1 MRNEIRISEVTL
13 ENYRQYYGTVKVT
26 FPTEPNTFSVIVGA
40 NGAGKSNFWNAI
52 HWCLF
57 GEEPHIK
64 SSSAPSIINIAC
76 LSEAEK
82 ADTTKLTTSVKIV
95 VESGDT
101 KYLIRRSI
109 TGLLHRL
116 ERDDNNT
123 LVMSSEDPVPSG
135 FEVTDRDK
143 QTLFQRSRESGRW
156 ETLSDRHDFDSLVG
170 EYIIPKN
177 LARYFILDGEFL
189 QDLLDRFG
197 SIKSGI
203 DQISQIHVLN
213 DALELMEKTRFQY
226 KPRGSRKAGDI
237 WAEID
242 SMEHFLNSE
251 NRHGVVET
259 SSTEVIFGTDEPMH
273 ASGNPRKK
281 DLEQSIMAMR
291 ARLREL
297 DREIAVSDAINRT
310 QMKKQYNNRRDE
322 EKDVRKRLDRL
333 VDEYLKRLIT
343 IGPFIMCKPS
353 VESATSLIRAEIKKG
368 KIPNIPRRMLVNEL
382 LDRHECLCG
391 TRLDDGTGARRLV
404 EEQMRHITYEAQYD
418 IANNV
423 LHHNDRLLK
432 DFDSTLKSAD
442 AEMVEIRDTRLR
454 LTKLGEEV
462 RRLRQD
468 LPKDDELY
476 ARLINERYS
485 LEKERDSFNQ
495 ELGQLKTD
503 IAARTA
509 QVGDLKRKLL
519 SIATHAGEEREANL
533 LFGKSD
539 IIKGKMR
546 EIKEDAER
554 VTRKRV
560 SDRTMK
566 ILNSLSW
573 KNDYTSLT
581 IDDEY
586 GLRVTND
593 AGLEVVGGLSAGEKL
608 FLALSFIMALK
619 HVTGYRFPFVIDSPL
634 GKTGGSL
641 RLRFGKHMPEL
652 LNGSQLIMLATNTE
666 YNDTPIS
673 LEDGGS
679 EPSLIELLKSEVYIQ
694 EYNIDYDKVRNTA
707 NISRIGRT

>member
-1 MRNEIRISEVTL
+1 MRDEIRISEVTL

-57 GEEPHIK
+57 GKEPHIK
-64 SSSAPSIINIAC
+64 SSSAAPSIINIAY
-76 LSEAEK
+76 LSESEK
-82 ADTTKLTTSVKIV
+82 ANTAKLTTSVKIV

-116 ERDDNNT
+116 ERDDNNA

-135 FEVTDRDK
+135 FEVTDHDK

-189 QDLLDRFG
+189 QELLDRFD

-226 KPRGSRKAGDI
+226 KPRGSRNASDI
-237 WAEID
+237 STKIDEI
-242 SMEHFLNSE
+242 EHFLNSE
-251 NRHGVVET
+251 NHHGVVIT

-273 ASGNPRKK
+273 ASGNPRRK
-281 DLEQSIMAMR
+281 DLEQSIMAMK
-291 ARLREL
+291 ARLRKL
-297 DREIAVSDAINRT
+297 DRDIATSDAVNKT
-310 QMKKQYNNRRDE
+310 HMKKQYSDRRGE
-322 EKDVRKRLDRL
+322 EKDVRERLDRL
-333 VDEYLKRLIT
+333 VSEYLKRLIM

-353 VESATSLIRAEIKKG
+353 VESATSLIRAEVKKG
-368 KIPNIPRRMLVNEL
+368 KLPNIPKRMLVNEL
-382 LDRHECLCG
+382 LDRQECLCG
-391 TRLDDGTGARRLV
+391 ARLDAGTDARKLV
-404 EEQMRHITYEAQYD
+404 EGQMRLIADEEQDD

-432 DFDSTLKSAD
+432 DFDNTLKSAD
-442 AEMVEIRDTRLR
+442 AEMEEIQKTRSR
-454 LTKLGEEV
+454 LTKLTEEV

-468 LPKDDELY
+468 LPKDDASY

-485 LEKERDSFNQ
+485 LEKEADSLLQ
-495 ELGQLKTD
+495 ELGQLKKEIET
-503 IAARTA
+503 RTTRA
-509 QVGDLKRKLL
+509 GDLKRKLL
-519 SIATHAGEEREANL
+519 SIATNAEEEREANL

-560 SDRTMK
+560 SDRTK
-566 ILNSLSW
+566 EILNSLSW
-573 KNDYTSLT
+573 KERLHKP
-581 IDDEY
+581 DD
-586 GLRVTND
+586 
-593 AGLEVVGGLSAGEKL
+593 
-608 FLALSFIMALK
+608 
-619 HVTGYRFPFVIDSPL
+619 
-634 GKTGGSL
+634 
-641 RLRFGKHMPEL
+641 
-652 LNGSQLIMLATNTE
+652 
-666 YNDTPIS
+666 
-673 LEDGGS
+673 
-679 EPSLIELLKSEVYIQ
+679 
-694 EYNIDYDKVRNTA
+694 
-707 NISRIGRT
+707 